1 MKVTIADKV
10 ITDDSRLCDSSTYFF
25 ADHQSRKY
33 LDDVKAKGCAG
44 ILYPTDLK
52 TIVGLDSIKAIG
64 VTGTNGK
71 TTTTALIYSLLLDLG
86 YKAALLGTRG
96 FFINEERGADKSL
109 TTPSLLE
116 NLHDIYRAKE
126 AGCEYFVMEVSSHGI
141 DQQRIEGIDFALKV
155 HTNITGDHL
164 DYHKTF
170 ENYRDVKNSF
180 LADETPK
187 LINKDDPHVDFNYK
201 NAMTYAIEGAGIYR
215 IEAYSLN
222 HNHLTGIVKSVDGRA
237 VFQSPLMG
245 TFNLYNILAAIGSV
259 HMLTKLPLEDICD
272 KVENF
277 GGVEGRMEVIN
288 GKPLIIVDFAHT
300 HDGIE
305 KALESLESKNIIAL
319 FGAGGDRDKTKRPKM
334 GFAAAKKAKHIYLT
348 SDNPRHEEPMA
359 IIEDILAGID
369 QKDKVTIEPDREKA
383 IALALK
389 NLNENEVLL
398 VLGKGDEKIQEI
410 GDSIHPFSD
419 KAIIL
424 KYLNQKD

>member
-1 MKVTIADKV
+1 MTIDDKV
-10 ITDDSRLCDSSTYFF
+10 ITDDSRLCGPGIDFL
-25 ADHQSRKY
+25 ADNRSKHYIDAAKE
-33 LDDVKAKGCAG
+33 KGCEAVVYPSELKKFFDIGG
-44 ILYPTDLK
+44 IK
-52 TIVGLDSIKAIG
+52 IIG

-86 YKAALLGTRG
+86 FKAALLGTRG
-96 FFINEERGADKSL
+96 FYINEEKASDKSL

-116 NLHDIYRAKE
+116 NMHDIYLAKA
-126 AGCEYFVMEVSSHGI
+126 AGCDYFVMEVSSHGI
-141 DQQRIEGIDFALKV
+141 DQKRIEGIDFALKV

-187 LINKDDPHVDFNYK
+187 LINKDDPYVDFNYK

-222 HNHLTGIVKSVDGRA
+222 ENHLTGIVKSVDGRA
-237 VFQSPLMG
+237 VFQSPLTG
-245 TFNLYNILAAIGSV
+245 TFNLYNILAAVGGV
-259 HMLTKLPLEDICD
+259 QMLTKKPLDEICD
-272 KVENF
+272 LVENF

-288 GKPLIIVDFAHT
+288 EKPLIIVDFAHT

-305 KALESLESKNIIAL
+305 KALESLESKNIVAL

-334 GFAAAKKAKHIYLT
+334 GAAAAKRAKLLYLT

-359 IIEDILAGID
+359 IIEDIMAGID
-369 QKDKVTIEPDREKA
+369 HKEKVVIEPDREKA
-383 IALALK
+383 IVLALK

-424 KYLNQKD
+424 KYLNQKDN

>member
-1 MKVTIADKV
+1 MKVTIDGTV
-10 ITDDSRLCDSSTYFF
+10 ITDDSRQCDANTYFF
-25 ADHQSRKY
+25 ADQQSRKY
-33 LDDVKAKGCAG
+33 IDDAKANGCAG
-44 ILYPTDLK
+44 VLYPEDMK
-52 TIVGLDSIKAIG
+52 KHIEGIKMIG

-86 YKAALLGTRG
+86 HPAALLGTRG
-96 FFINEERGADKSL
+96 FFINEARGADKSL

-116 NLHDIYRAKE
+116 NLNDIVHAKA

-141 DQQRIEGIDFALKV
+141 DQKRIEGIDFALKV

-222 HNHLTGIVKSVDGRA
+222 QHHLTGIIKSVDGRA

-245 TFNLYNILAAIGSV
+245 TFNLYNILAAIGAV
-259 HMLTKLPLEDICD
+259 HMLTKLPLDEICE

-277 GGVEGRMEVIN
+277 GGVEGRMEVISED
-288 GKPLIIVDFAHT
+288 PLILVDFAHT

-359 IIEDILAGID
+359 IIEDIYAGID

-383 IALALK
+383 IALAIK
-389 NLNENEVLL
+389 NLNQNEVLL

-419 KAIIL
+419 KAMIL
-424 KYLNQKD
+424 KYLEMKD